1 MYYVYVL
8 YSIADHKFYIGFSH
22 NLTQRYLEHVIG
34 KVPATRRRR
43 PLKLVYYEAAL
54 DRSKATLREKYFK
67 TGFGR
72 RFLKTRV

>member
-8 YSIADHKFYIGFSH
+8 LSVFDSKFYVGFTGD
-22 NLTQRYLEHVIG
+22 LMRRYAEHVAG
-34 KVPATRRRR
+34 KVPATISRR
-43 PLKLVYYEAAL
+43 PLKLVYYEAGV
-54 DRSKATLREKYFK
+54 DRLKAILREKYFK